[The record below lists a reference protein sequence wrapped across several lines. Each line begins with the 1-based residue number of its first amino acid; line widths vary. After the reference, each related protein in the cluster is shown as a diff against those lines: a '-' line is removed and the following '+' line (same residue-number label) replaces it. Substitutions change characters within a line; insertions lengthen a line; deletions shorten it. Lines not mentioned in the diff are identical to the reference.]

1 MWGDQQQL
9 QITANCYNVKIN
21 VLTVNQKGEGTVL
34 KESFIP
40 DPRLSDYANLPAD
53 KTEMRELWLMYSN
66 GNHYD
71 ALVSKE
77 HPLLTLGIISDME
90 KDEQFVKDVIE
101 DGVNNSKDKDKL
113 IADLTK
119 RLKQSEQSTKNIE
132 TMYREAEKQIK
143 TVKEENQRLRINVN
157 DLNEYIKEKDNE
169 DTTTLANKEQTKKVC
184 KFIWKEKDKIDK
196 ITEHS
201 VRSESSEEMYNC
213 IQCSFQSTISAAL
226 SKHMNLK
233 HRTPQEQS
241 SDVFKCTDC
250 NSQFSEKW
258 NMMNH
263 RIQNHEITEVCKYFL
278 QRNCNFNPPKKCWL
292 LHQKPK
298 DAPKERDQIE
308 CYVCKQTFRTRNGM
322 MRHRKQYHEEV
333 VPECRENLK
342 GTCEFTGEDKVCWF
356 KHSDKNQDF
365 QNVQENLAP
374 PSKR

>member
-132 TMYREAEKQIK
+132 TM
-143 TVKEENQRLRINVN
+143 
-157 DLNEYIKEKDNE
+157 
-169 DTTTLANKEQTKKVC
+169 
-184 KFIWKEKDKIDK
+184 
-196 ITEHS
+196 
-201 VRSESSEEMYNC
+201 
-213 IQCSFQSTISAAL
+213 
-226 SKHMNLK
+226 
-233 HRTPQEQS
+233 
-241 SDVFKCTDC
+241 
-250 NSQFSEKW
+250 
-258 NMMNH
+258 
-263 RIQNHEITEVCKYFL
+263 
-278 QRNCNFNPPKKCWL
+278 
-292 LHQKPK
+292 
-298 DAPKERDQIE
+298 
-308 CYVCKQTFRTRNGM
+308 
-322 MRHRKQYHEEV
+322 
-333 VPECRENLK
+333 
-342 GTCEFTGEDKVCWF
+342 
-356 KHSDKNQDF
+356 
-365 QNVQENLAP
+365 
-374 PSKR
+374 